1 MTTSSFTRRTLLGA
15 GLAAGAGLA
24 LSACTTGGETPGGV
38 PSENPA
44 SQAAAVRPNY
54 IPFDGPKP
62 DLLGDGATGV
72 PNGFLSYHDPP
83 PSTGRVPLNLSKPVE
98 MHVQSIPSATPRDRN
113 QWWKLLEKDLGNE
126 LSVVGTDSTQYKAK
140 FQTLIAGNTLSEITQ
155 ITSVPQLPQVLEKL
169 FTDLT
174 PFLSG
179 DNIKKYPNLANM
191 PAAAW
196 DMCMIGGKIWGLTNP
211 RIVAGSVLMTRGDVL
226 ESKGIDLM
234 PDLSDGQDFLDLC
247 KELTDK
253 SKGVFAI
260 GQVPQNWTVP
270 LILES
275 LGAPNGWSVDASG
288 NWTSAY
294 EDPTYE
300 KALEIVT
307 QMWKDGVIHPNSY
320 TDLSST
326 AVWFTGGA
334 TNMFA
339 QNFASW
345 MSYASGAITNAN
357 TDSGSFPVGAVV
369 MPKWDGGGKA
379 AKHLGVPG
387 YADIVGIK
395 KMDDEARIDELLRV
409 GDYLASPFG
418 TQEYLNLW
426 YGVKGRQYNL
436 AKGQIE
442 LIADRPNE
450 SISGP
455 SYFGGM
461 SAVSLYA
468 PNKEDVGRRLFQYA
482 QDMIPTGTKNP
493 SYGKFSDTLV
503 SKGATAAVK
512 LNDLMAGI
520 IQGRNK
526 LTEWAAGVKTWKEEA
541 GDAIAREYAAQ

>member
-1 MTTSSFTRRTLLGA
+1 MTTSSFSRRTLLGT

-24 LSACTTGGETPGGV
+24 LAACQPGGPGTA
-38 PSENPA
+38 PSQNPG
-44 SQAAAVRPNY
+44 SQAAAVRPSY

-62 DLLGDGATGV
+62 DLVGDGTKGV
-72 PNGFLSYHDPP
+72 PNGFLTYPDPP
-83 PSTGRVPLNLSKPVE
+83 PSTGRTPLTLSKPIE
-98 MHVQSIPSATPRDRN
+98 MHVQSIPSPTPRERN
-113 QWWKLLEKDLGNE
+113 EWWKLLEKDLGTQ
-126 LSVVGTDSTQYKAK
+126 LSVSGTDSTQYQAK
-140 FQTLIAGNTLSEITQ
+140 FQTMVAGNTLAEITQ
-155 ITSVPQLPQVLEKL
+155 ITSVPQLPKVLESM

-174 PFLSG
+174 PYLSG
-179 DNIKKYPNLANM
+179 DNVKKYPNLANM
-191 PAAAW
+191 PSAAW

-226 ESKGIDLM
+226 ESKGIKLM
-234 PDLSDGQDFLDLC
+234 PELSSGEDFLDLC

-253 SKGVFAI
+253 SKNTFAI

-275 LGAPNGWSVDASG
+275 LGAPNVWNIDASG

-294 EDPTYE
+294 EHPAYE
-300 KALEIVT
+300 KALEIVAK
-307 QMWKDGVIHPNSY
+307 MWTDGLIHPNSY

-326 AVWFTGGA
+326 AIWFTGGA

-357 TDSGSFPVGAVV
+357 TNSGTFPVGAVV

-395 KMDDEARIDELLRV
+395 KMDDEKRIDELLRV

-426 YGVKGRQYNL
+426 YGVRDRQYKL
-436 AKGQIE
+436 AGGQVERIKGAPTE
-442 LIADRPNE
+442 T
-450 SISGP
+450 ISGP
-455 SYFGGM
+455 SYYGGM

-468 PNKEDVGRRLFQYA
+468 PGKQDIGKMLFQYC
-482 QDMIPTGTKNP
+482 QDMIPSGVKNP
-493 SYGKFSDTLV
+493 AYGRFSDTNV
-503 SKGATAAVK
+503 SKGSAATRK

-520 IQGRNK
+520 IQGRAK
-526 LTEWAAGVKTWKEEA
+526 LTDWAAGVKAWKTEA
-541 GDAIAREYAAQ
+541 GDAIAREYADQ